1 MINQTPSDLGK
12 FPVPPSGHP
21 IPRGWFGRLVRFI
34 NSLILHGD
42 GQYLT
47 VKHTLD
53 GQTITPTPALLQAL
67 GNGGAPPA
75 AGGGAD
81 GIEAAVTG
89 GTASITLTGGTGS
102 VNITGTG
109 AVTITKNTNTGDI
122 EINATGGTAGSVG
135 FPDYVHPLIQSGNV
149 AFNTLYPGSAY
160 ADQNIWLIGRITMV
174 ADQNQ
179 QLAGSLIIHLTN
191 GANTETIWLADTLL
205 NNMDGQEDIPIMLPI
220 PSGFTF
226 TLDYNNPPDSI
237 SLGIYPCL

>member
-1 MINQTPSDLGK
+1 MINKTPTNLDK
-12 FPVPPSGHP
+12 FPVPVSGQK
-21 IPRGWFGRLVRFI
+21 IPGGWFARLVSFI
-34 NSLILHGD
+34 NSLVLHGD

-47 VKHTLD
+47 VKHTQA
-53 GQTITPTPALLQAL
+53 GQTIAPTPALLQAL
-67 GNGGAPPA
+67 GQRGAPPA

-109 AVTITKNTNTGDI
+109 AVTITGNTNTGDI

-135 FPDYVHPLIQSGNV
+135 FPDYVHPLVQAGNV
-149 AFNTLYPGSAY
+149 AFYTQYPGSAY
-160 ADQNIWLIGRITMV
+160 ADQNVWLIGRITLV

-179 QLAGSLIIHLTN
+179 QLAGSLIINLTK
-191 GANTETIWLADTLL
+191 GSGTETIWLNDTLL
-205 NNMDGQEDIPIMLPI
+205 DNMDGQTDFPIMLPI
-220 PSGFTF
+220 PSGYTF
-226 TLDYNNPPDSI
+226 SLAYNNPPDSI